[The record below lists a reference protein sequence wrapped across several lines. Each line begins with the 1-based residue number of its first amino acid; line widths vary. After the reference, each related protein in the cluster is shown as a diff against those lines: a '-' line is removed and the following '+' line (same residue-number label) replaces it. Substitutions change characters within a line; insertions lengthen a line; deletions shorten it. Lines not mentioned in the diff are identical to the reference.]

1 MNNFKSRYATF
12 RSSPLKLR
20 HHVIMLNVEFPNAE
34 IHCSSFPPPCSHPPS
49 LTYSVLPPSLT
60 YSVLPPSLTN
70 GAPRQT
76 VSFLPS
82 QTASLLEKQC
92 SPSLDDKQRPP
103 SLEEQCPPSLV
114 NERPPPSLGKQC
126 PPSLVNQWRPPLKN
140 GFLPVLPLLKIDSC
154 RWRMIL
160 YCSPSP
166 SMNGVPPS
174 LG

>member
-1 MNNFKSRYATF
+1 
-12 RSSPLKLR
+12 
-20 HHVIMLNVEFPNAE
+20 MLNVEFPNTE

-49 LTYSVLPPSLT
+49 STYGILPPSLT
-60 YSVLPPSLTN
+60 NCVLPLTN
-70 GAPRQT
+70 GAPRQM

-82 QTASLLEKQC
+82 QTASSLLKKQC
-92 SPSLDDKQRPP
+92 SPSLDDEQRPP
-103 SLEEQCPPSLV
+103 SLEERRPPYLV
-114 NERPPPSLGKQC
+114 NERPPPSLGEQC
-126 PPSLVNQWRPPLKN
+126 PPSLVNEWRPPLKN
-140 GFLPVLPLLKIDSC
+140 GFLPVLPLLKIDSH